1 MAKTV
6 VHAPRAGDGRGQGA
20 RRSVAWAIF
29 RQAFWSMRWIVAAA
43 IASMFV
49 VSGINAVQ
57 PLLYRLLFD
66 TAVPEADFGL
76 IAAVVGGI
84 VVAPIVSIGITYVG
98 QYLRTRI
105 AFRVSASL
113 REAVVPHL
121 LRARMGF
128 LERTTPGEL
137 MFRITRET
145 GRIGELYV
153 GQELLPFV
161 QYAITLTATAVL
173 MVVVDARLAAAALI
187 ALPVTYLITARLTG
201 RSRVLDKLLRRH
213 TVRGEQLL
221 AETLRGIGTVRTMGG
236 EAVHEAQWRRWLR
249 RFLHLRTRASPL
261 HDMLL
266 TFPNDVVSNVV
277 IGGMLA
283 YGAVRIIDGTLT
295 LGAMIAFMAYV
306 PRAYGALR
314 GVLQTYVGT
323 HTIRNSFERLDS
335 LFAAPL
341 EVDTPTAAPE
351 TELSGD
357 IAFRAVTFSY
367 GEGQAL
373 RGFSATFPVGHFI
386 GLVGPSGGG
395 KTTIFEL
402 MLRIR
407 VPDSGTITIGGTDI
421 GDVSLTSLR
430 RHFAVVSQP
439 VFLWNRSV
447 AYNICYPLPVRGNEA
462 ALVHASRHAGLHGV
476 VQGLRRG
483 YDTVLGEDGHT
494 LSGGERQRVALARL
508 FFRPAPVL
516 LIDEGTGSIDSV
528 TEQIVLRSLRELSR
542 GRTTIVIAHRLATV
556 MEADTVLVL
565 DGEGRLSQEGPPR
578 ELIKRDGFFRE
589 LFETQRLTE

>member
-6 VHAPRAGDGRGQGA
+6 GPGPHRGDVRRNGA
-20 RRSVAWAIF
+20 RRRVAWAIF

-43 IASMFV
+43 IAIMLV

-66 TAVPEADFGL
+66 TAVPEADYGL
-76 IAAVVGGI
+76 IAAVVAGI
-84 VVAPIVSIGITYVG
+84 VVAPIAAIGITYAS
-98 QYLRTRI
+98 QYLRTLI
-105 AFRVSASL
+105 AYRVSAGL
-113 REAVVPHL
+113 REAVLPHL

-128 LERTTPGEL
+128 LESRTPVDL

-161 QYAITLTATAVL
+161 QNAITLTATMVL

-187 ALPVTYLITARLTG
+187 ALPITYLITARLTG
-201 RSRVLDKLLRRH
+201 RSRVLDKLLTRH
-213 TVRGEQLL
+213 TARGEQFLT
-221 AETLRGIGTVRTMGG
+221 ETFRGIGTVRMLGG
-236 EAVHEAQWRRWLR
+236 EAVHEAQWRGWLR
-249 RFLHLRTRASPL
+249 RFLHLRTRSIPL
-261 HDMLL
+261 HSMLL

-323 HTIRNSFERLDS
+323 HTIRNSFERLDA
-335 LFAAPL
+335 LFSAPL
-341 EVDTPTAAPE
+341 EVDSPAAPAP
-351 TELSGD
+351 ELGGN
-357 IAFRAVTFSY
+357 IAFRDVTFSY

-373 RGFSATFPVGHFI
+373 HGFTATFPAGRFI

-402 MLRIR
+402 MLRMR
-407 VPDSGTITIGGTDI
+407 EPDGGTITIGGTDI
-421 GDVSLTSLR
+421 REASLASLR
-430 RHFAVVSQP
+430 GHFAVVSQP

-462 ALVHASRHAGLHGV
+462 AVVHASKRAGLHGV

-483 YDTVLGEDGHT
+483 YDTVLGEDGHA

-508 FFRPAPVL
+508 FMRPAPVL
-516 LIDEGTGSIDSV
+516 LIDEGTGAIDSV

-565 DGEGRLSQEGPPR
+565 DGEGRLSQQGPPR
-578 ELIKRDGFFRE
+578 ELIKREGFFRD

>member
-1 MAKTV
+1 MASTV
-6 VHAPRAGDGRGQGA
+6 SPASQETDERGNGVPRR
-20 RRSVAWAIF
+20 VTWAIF
-29 RQAFWSMRWIVAAA
+29 RQAFGSMRWIVAAA
-43 IASMFV
+43 IGSMFV
-49 VSGINAVQ
+49 VSGINAAQ

-66 TAVPEADFGL
+66 TAVPEADYGL
-76 IAAVVGGI
+76 IALVVAGI
-84 VVAPIVSIGITYVG
+84 VAAPIAAIGITYVS
-98 QYLRTRI
+98 QYLRTLI
-105 AFRVSASL
+105 AYRVSASL

-128 LERTTPGEL
+128 LESRTPVDL
-137 MFRITRET
+137 MFRVTRET
-145 GRIGELYV
+145 GRIGERYV
-153 GQELLPFV
+153 NEELLPFV
-161 QYAITLTATAVL
+161 QHAITLTATVVL

-187 ALPVTYLITARLTG
+187 ALPITYLITARLTG

-213 TVRGEQLL
+213 TVRGEQFLT
-221 AETLRGIGTVRTMGG
+221 ETFRGVGTVRMLGG
-236 EAVHEAQWRRWLR
+236 EAVHEAQWRAWLR
-249 RFLHLRTRASPL
+249 RFLHLRTRSIPL
-261 HDMLL
+261 HSMLL
-266 TFPNDVVSNVV
+266 TFPNDVGNVV

-323 HTIRNSFERLDS
+323 HTIRNSFERLDA

-341 EVDTPTAAPE
+341 EADRSAAPVPTAG
-351 TELSGD
+351 GD
-357 IAFRAVTFSY
+357 IAFRDVSFSY
-367 GEGQAL
+367 GEGLAL
-373 RGFSATFPVGHFI
+373 KGLTATFPEGHFI

-421 GDVSLTSLR
+421 REVSLASLR
-430 RHFAVVSQP
+430 SNFAVVSQP

-447 AYNICYPLPVRGNEA
+447 AYNICYPQPVRGNEGA
-462 ALVHASRHAGLHGV
+462 VVRASKRAGLHGV

-508 FFRPAPVL
+508 FFRPALVL
-516 LIDEGTGSIDSV
+516 LIDEGTGAIDSV

-556 MEADTVLVL
+556 MEADTVFVL
-565 DGEGRLSQEGPPR
+565 DSEGRLSQEGPPR
-578 ELIKRDGFFRE
+578 ELIKREGFFRE

>member
-6 VHAPRAGDGRGQGA
+6 GPGPHRGDVRRNGA
-20 RRSVAWAIF
+20 RRRVAWAIF

-43 IASMFV
+43 IAIMLV

-66 TAVPEADFGL
+66 TAVPEADYGL
-76 IAAVVGGI
+76 IAAVVAGI
-84 VVAPIVSIGITYVG
+84 VVAPIAAIGITYAS
-98 QYLRTRI
+98 QYLQTLI
-105 AFRVSASL
+105 AYRVSAGL
-113 REAVVPHL
+113 REAVLPHL

-128 LERTTPGEL
+128 LESRTPVDL

-145 GRIGELYV
+145 GRIGERYV
-153 GQELLPFV
+153 NEELLPFV
-161 QYAITLTATAVL
+161 QHAITLTLTVVL

-187 ALPVTYLITARLTG
+187 ALPITYLITARLTG

-213 TVRGEQLL
+213 TVRGEQFLT
-221 AETLRGIGTVRTMGG
+221 ETFRGIGTVRMLGG
-236 EAVHEAQWRRWLR
+236 EAVHEAQWRGWLR
-249 RFLHLRTRASPL
+249 RFLHLRTRSIPL
-261 HDMLL
+261 HSMLL
-266 TFPNDVVSNVV
+266 TFPTDVVSNVV

-323 HTIRNSFERLDS
+323 HTIRNSFERLDD

-341 EVDTPTAAPE
+341 EVDSPTAPGPE
-351 TELSGD
+351 LGGD
-357 IAFRAVTFSY
+357 IAFRDVTFSY

-373 RGFSATFPVGHFI
+373 RGFTATFPAGHFI

-402 MLRIR
+402 MLRMR
-407 VPDSGTITIGGTDI
+407 EPDSGTITIGGTDI
-421 GDVSLTSLR
+421 REASLASLR
-430 RHFAVVSQP
+430 GHFAVVSQP
-439 VFLWNRSV
+439 IFLWNRSV
-447 AYNICYPLPVRGNEA
+447 AYNICYPLPVLGNEA
-462 ALVHASRHAGLHGV
+462 AAVHASKRAGLHGV
-476 VQGLRRG
+476 VQGLRRS

-508 FFRPAPVL
+508 FMRPAPVL
-516 LIDEGTGSIDSV
+516 LIDEGTGAIDSV

-578 ELIKRDGFFRE
+578 ELIKREGFFRD

>member
-1 MAKTV
+1 ME
-6 VHAPRAGDGRGQGA
+6 GGERGNGVPP
-20 RRSVAWAIF
+20 SVAWAIF
-29 RQAFWSMRWIVAAA
+29 RQAFRVVRWIVAAA
-43 IASMFV
+43 VASMFV

-66 TAVPEADFGL
+66 TAVPEADYGL

-84 VVAPIVSIGITYVG
+84 VVAPIASIGITYVG

-105 AFRVSASL
+105 AFQVSASL

-128 LERTTPGEL
+128 LESRTPGDL

-145 GRIGELYV
+145 GRIGERYV
-153 GQELLPFV
+153 NEELLPFV
-161 QYAITLTATAVL
+161 QHAITLTATVVL

-187 ALPVTYLITARLTG
+187 ALPITYLITARLTG
-201 RSRVLDKLLRRH
+201 RSRVLDKLLTRH
-213 TVRGEQLL
+213 TARGEQFLT
-221 AETLRGIGTVRTMGG
+221 ETFRGIGTVRMTGG
-236 EAVHEAQWRRWLR
+236 ETVHEAQWRAWLR
-249 RFLHLRTRASPL
+249 RFQHLRTRSIPL
-261 HDMLL
+261 HSMLL

-306 PRAYGALR
+306 PRAYSALR

-323 HTIRNSFERLDS
+323 HTIRNSFERLDT
-335 LFAAPL
+335 LFAAPR
-341 EVDTPTAAPE
+341 EVDRSTAPVPRA
-351 TELSGD
+351 SGD
-357 IAFRAVTFSY
+357 IAFRDVSFSY

-373 RGFSATFPVGHFI
+373 RGFTATFPAGHFI

-402 MLRIR
+402 MFRIR
-407 VPDSGTITIGGTDI
+407 EPDGGTITIGGTDI
-421 GDVSLTSLR
+421 RDVSLASLR
-430 RHFAVVSQP
+430 SHFAVVSQP

-462 ALVHASRHAGLHGV
+462 ALVRASRQAGLHDV
-476 VQGLRRG
+476 VEGLRRG

-508 FFRPAPVL
+508 FLRPAPVL
-516 LIDEGTGSIDSV
+516 LIDEGTGAIDSV

-565 DGEGRLSQEGPPR
+565 DAEGRLSQEGPPR
-578 ELIKRDGFFRE
+578 ELIKREGFFRD